1 MSSTPSPTA
10 RSLDLLRRRGYL
22 AEVVEQNIPHARTKR
37 DLYGFVD
44 IVAIGVGETLA
55 VQTTSVDHV
64 SHRVE
69 KITASPNLNRVKLG
83 GWRVVVHGWRPWD
96 YAGVLPALKEV
107 EL

>member
-1 MSSTPSPTA
+1 MPSTPSPTA

-22 AEVVEQNIPHARTKR
+22 AEVVEHQQRHALKTN
-37 DLYGFVD
+37 DLFGFVD

-55 VQTTSVDHV
+55 VQTTSADHV

-69 KITASPNLNRVKLG
+69 KITASPNLARVKLG

-96 YAGVLPALKEV
+96 YTGALDPLREV